1 MVKEKPAMKDQERE
15 DVSRRKFVRQTAEV
29 AAMSLFGMVG
39 LDVVIDSVVRRLDER
54 RRIDRLARRAAEHL
68 RVERPAYGEECSG

>member
-1 MVKEKPAMKDQERE
+1 MAKEKPDLNDPEQE
-15 DVSRRKFVRQTAEV
+15 DVSRRRFVRQTAEV